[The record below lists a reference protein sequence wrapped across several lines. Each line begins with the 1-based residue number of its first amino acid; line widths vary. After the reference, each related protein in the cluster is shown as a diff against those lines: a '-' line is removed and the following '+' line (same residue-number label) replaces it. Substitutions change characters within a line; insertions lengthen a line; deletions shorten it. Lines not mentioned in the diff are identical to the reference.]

1 MVKQSQSRAQQQQR
15 RRRRLFLLQRR
26 HNGGTKDQW
35 APVMTVMMMM
45 MTRLSLSLSRNIR
58 KTVPEPFV
66 FVFLFGILPT
76 RNKSTARIFSFES
89 RDVCSSFF
97 CRWTDKFEEW
107 PRRVGMCGFTL
118 TFLAHGQ
125 VIWKKGRN
133 KRGPFYNLLRLLLP
147 TTPNNSESHN
157 WKGKKRT
164 SLLLSYAVSQ

>member
-1 MVKQSQSRAQQQQR
+1 MVKQSQSRAQQQ

-45 MTRLSLSLSRNIR
+45 MTRLSLSRENIR

-89 RDVCSSFF
+89 RDVCSCFF
-97 CRWTDKFEEW
+97 
-107 PRRVGMCGFTL
+107 L
-118 TFLAHGQ
+118 SLNGQ
-125 VIWKKGRN
+125 IWRMAKTSRHVWVHLDVSRSRPGDLKKKGRN
-133 KRGPFYNLLRLLLP
+133 KRGPFYNLLRCYYRLRQTILKAI
-147 TTPNNSESHN
+147 TGR
-157 WKGKKRT
+157 GKKKNKSTTFICR
-164 SLLLSYAVSQ
+164 LSIV